1 MSTSK
6 PKGLGRGLSALM
18 ANIEPNV
25 AKSED
30 SAPASPMSEVY
41 IPIEKIQPNPDQ
53 PRRSFT
59 SADLDDL
66 ANSIRA
72 KGVIQPLIVRRHPTN
87 AGEYQIVAGERRWRA
102 SQMAQLHELPAIIRD
117 FSDNEVL
124 EVAIIENIQRADLNP
139 VEEAAGYRQLMDRFG
154 RTQEQMA
161 EALGKSRS
169 HIANLLRLL
178 GLPTD
183 VQAHLK
189 EGRLTIGHARALITT
204 ENASKLAQII
214 ISKGLSVRN
223 TEKLVKKSANGQEIA
238 TSDRKSNKGS
248 GDKDADTKAL
258 EGDLS
263 AAIGMKV
270 QVNHHSNKEIGEV
283 TISYTSLDQLDDICR
298 MLNVSG

>member
-87 AGEYQIVAGERRWRA
+87 AGEYQIVFGDDNVGAKLTAG
-102 SQMAQLHELPAIIRD
+102 
-117 FSDNEVL
+117 
-124 EVAIIENIQRADLNP
+124 NIVTVTYL
-139 VEEAAGYRQLMDRFG
+139 VM
-154 RTQEQMA
+154 
-161 EALGKSRS
+161 
-169 HIANLLRLL
+169 LLQT
-178 GLPTD
+178 P
-183 VQAHLK
+183 
-189 EGRLTIGHARALITT
+189 
-204 ENASKLAQII
+204 N
-214 ISKGLSVRN
+214 
-223 TEKLVKKSANGQEIA
+223 
-238 TSDRKSNKGS
+238 
-248 GDKDADTKAL
+248 
-258 EGDLS
+258 
-263 AAIGMKV
+263 M
-270 QVNHHSNKEIGEV
+270 
-283 TISYTSLDQLDDICR
+283 
-298 MLNVSG
+298 